1 MGKFWNNNKK
11 ILRKYIT
18 ENFDRA
24 SEKPQKETK
33 QKLQKEFRFLLKC

>member
-1 MGKFWNNNKK
+1 MNYNSMGKFRNNNKE

-24 SEKPQKETK
+24 SEKPQK
-33 QKLQKEFRFLLKC
+33 